1 MTTISSSG
9 TVSFSGLASGID
21 TDSIIESIIEVESA
35 PKTLLEDKIEYLEAQ
50 QETYDDFNTLLDEFY
65 NSALGLNSENDIKSF
80 DVSSSGESYFSIS
93 TSSLSSEG
101 SYSVE
106 VVSLAQQQKDIST
119 NYIEDIDTTTV
130 SGSFT
135 LSDGDESTED
145 VVIDYDGT
153 LEDVVSMIND
163 GEYGITAE
171 IINDGSG
178 DGYRIML
185 KADTAG
191 EEIDIVSN
199 EDGDIQIDTVTDGH
213 TVDASNAEVKV
224 DGVSY
229 YSSSNTLTSA
239 IKGATLTLNDVSD
252 GTTSKVSIESSAEEE
267 IMTKLE
273 ELVEAYNAIDEYVDT
288 VYASDSTLGNSLK
301 TVQRSLRNYL
311 TSDALVNAGIETDW
325 ESGELTFDTD
335 VFSEAYEADADGMI
349 TSLFGDD
356 DNEGIMTSLDDYL
369 TDLMSSSEGFLATK
383 TDKIDEETERLEDS
397 ITAMETRLEK
407 RQELLEAQFAAMEE
421 LISSLN
427 STGDYLTNFLRTT
440 TVHLKE
446 TEHHQ
451 KILRPWRFQ

>member
-1 MTTISSSG
+1 MTTISSTG

-65 NSALGLNSENDIKSF
+65 NTALGLNSENDIKSF
-80 DVSSSGESYFSIS
+80 EVSNSGESYFSVS

-106 VVSLAQQQKDIST
+106 VVSLAQQQKDVST
-119 NYIEDIDTTTV
+119 SYIEDTDSTSIT
-130 SGSFT
+130 GSFT
-135 LSDGDESTED
+135 LSDDDESTED
-145 VVIDYDGT
+145 VVIEYEGT

-163 GEYGITAE
+163 GDYGLTAE

-178 DGYRIML
+178 DGYRLML

-199 EDGDIQIDTVTDGH
+199 VEGDIQIDTVTNGH

-224 DGVSY
+224 DGVTY

-239 IKGATLTLNDVSD
+239 IKGATLTLNDISD
-252 GTTSKVSIESSAEEE
+252 GTTSKVSIESSAEDE
-267 IMTKLE
+267 IISKME
-273 ELVEAYNAIDEYVDT
+273 ELVDAYNAIDEYVDT

-325 ESGELTFDTD
+325 ETGELTFDTD
-335 VFSEAYEADADGMI
+335 VFSEAYEADTEGMI

-356 DNEGIMTSLDDYL
+356 DNEGIMTTLDDYL
-369 TDLMSSSEGFLATK
+369 TELMSSSEGFLATK

-407 RQELLEAQFAAMEE
+407 RQELLETQFAAMEE

-427 STGDYLTNFLRTT
+427 STGDYLTSFFEDYNSSS
-440 TVHLKE
+440 
-446 TEHHQ
+446 
-451 KILRPWRFQ
+451 